1 MDPKL
6 TVKATGTTGEVL
18 IYDAIGS
25 SFWGDRTDAKTF
37 AAEISELDV
46 TELTV
51 RVNSP
56 GGDAFDGVAIMNA
69 LKRHPAKVTAYV
81 DGLAASAA
89 SVIVAGGAD
98 EVVMCEGAQ
107 IMIHDAMVW
116 AAGNAE
122 ELGKAA
128 AMVDKLSN
136 DMAGIYAR
144 KAGTPRDEWRESMR
158 EETWF
163 SADEA
168 VAVGLA
174 DRVDEDETAEL
185 DVTALAR
192 NPVFAQFKYAGR
204 EHAPRPAML
213 APTSRKDPQM
223 DFLTKVAQKL
233 GLPTS
238 DLDEATTL
246 AALDEVLQEQEP
258 DTTTTT
264 DDTKDDDTS
273 GKSDEDDAAV
283 TAKEDEDDNS
293 VIVDKDV
300 WEDVL
305 RRAAR
310 GDEAESETAEREAE
324 ELVTAAIKDGRI
336 LAAKKE
342 KWVTLALDDFAAT
355 KAALDKFAPGTIPV
369 SEKGRGGSDESRE
382 TGARKAAD
390 HKAKNQAFLAAS
402 GLK

>member
-204 EHAPRPAML
+204 EHAPRPSML
-213 APTSRKDPQM
+213 ANTSRKD
-223 DFLTKVAQKL
+223 TKMNFVEGVAQKL
-233 GLPTS
+233 GLPTNE
-238 DLDEATTL
+238 LDEATVL
-246 AALDEVLQEQEP
+246 AALDEVLQEQEAETTP
-258 DTTTTT
+258 VEDNDDTEVEVTDTTADPDEVEDT
-264 DDTKDDDTS
+264 DDQ
-273 GKSDEDDAAV
+273 
-283 TAKEDEDDNS
+283 
-293 VIVDKDV
+293 VILDKDV
-300 WEDVL
+300 YQDLLE
-305 RRAAR
+305 RAAR
-310 GDEAESETAEREAE
+310 GDNADAETAEREAE

-336 LAAKKE
+336 LAAKKD
-342 KWVTLALDDFAAT
+342 KWVTLALDDFTAT

-369 SEKGRGGSDESRE
+369 AEKGRGGSDETRQI
-382 TGARKAAD
+382 GAGKATD

>member
-204 EHAPRPAML
+204 EHAPRPSML
-213 APTSRKDPQM
+213 ANTSRKDPTM
-223 DFLTKVAQKL
+223 DFVEGVAQKL
-233 GLPTS
+233 GLPTNE
-238 DLDEATTL
+238 LDEATVL
-246 AALDEVLQEQEP
+246 AALDEVLQEQEAETTP
-258 DTTTTT
+258 VEGNDDTEVEVTDTTADPDEVEDT
-264 DDTKDDDTS
+264 DDQ
-273 GKSDEDDAAV
+273 
-283 TAKEDEDDNS
+283 
-293 VIVDKDV
+293 VILDKDV
-300 WEDVL
+300 YQDLLE
-305 RRAAR
+305 RAAR
-310 GDEAESETAEREAE
+310 GDNADAETAEREAE

-336 LAAKKE
+336 LAAKKD
-342 KWVTLALDDFAAT
+342 KWVTLALDDFTAT

-369 SEKGRGGSDESRE
+369 AEKGRGGSDETRQI
-382 TGARKAAD
+382 GAGKATD

>member
-204 EHAPRPAML
+204 EHAPRPSML
-213 APTSRKDPQM
+213 ANMSRKD
-223 DFLTKVAQKL
+223 TKMNFVEGVAQKL
-233 GLPTS
+233 GLPTNT
-238 DLDEATTL
+238 LDENTIL

-258 DTTTTT
+258 DTPNT
-264 DDTKDDDTS
+264 DDTDNEVEDTEDTTDSVDVEDTDDQ
-273 GKSDEDDAAV
+273 
-283 TAKEDEDDNS
+283 
-293 VIVDKDV
+293 VILDKDV
-300 WEDVL
+300 YQDLLE
-305 RRAAR
+305 RAAR
-310 GDEAESETAEREAE
+310 GDNADAETAEREAE

-336 LAAKKE
+336 LAAKKQ

-369 SEKGRGGSDESRE
+369 AEKGRGGSDESRE
-382 TGARKAAD
+382 TGAGKAAD

>member
-1 MDPKL
+1 MGPKL
-6 TVKATGTTGEVL
+6 AVNATGNTGEVL

-25 SFWGDRTDAKTF
+25 SFWGDSTDAKSF
-37 AAEISELDV
+37 AAEISDLDV

-89 SVIVAGGAD
+89 SVIVIGGAD

-158 EETWF
+158 EESWF
-163 SADEA
+163 SAEES

-174 DRVDEDETAEL
+174 DRIDEDESAEL

-204 EHAPRPAML
+204 EHAPRPSML
-213 APTSRKDPQM
+213 ANLSRKETKM
-223 DFLTKVAQKL
+223 DFVEGVAQKL
-233 GLPTS
+233 GLPTNE
-238 DLDEATTL
+238 LDEATVL
-246 AALDEVLQEQEP
+246 AALDEVLQEQEVDTNPVEDP
-258 DTTTTT
+258 DEETVEVAEKVEETNPQDDT
-264 DDTKDDDTS
+264 DDDQ
-273 GKSDEDDAAV
+273 
-283 TAKEDEDDNS
+283 
-293 VIVDKDV
+293 VILDKDV
-300 WEDVL
+300 YQDLLE
-305 RRAAR
+305 RASR
-310 GDEAESETAEREAE
+310 GDNADAETAEREAE

-336 LAAKKE
+336 LAAKKD
-342 KWVTLALDDFAAT
+342 KWVTLALDDFTAT

-369 SEKGRGGSDESRE
+369 AEKGRGGSDETRQV
-382 TGARKAAD
+382 GAGKAAD
-390 HKAKNQAFLAAS
+390 YKASNQAFLAAS

>member
-1 MDPKL
+1 MGPKL
-6 TVKATGTTGEVL
+6 AVNATGNTGEVL

-25 SFWGDRTDAKTF
+25 SFWGDSTDAKSF
-37 AAEISELDV
+37 AAEISDLDV

-89 SVIVAGGAD
+89 SVIVIGGAD

-158 EETWF
+158 EESWF
-163 SADEA
+163 SAEES

-174 DRVDEDETAEL
+174 DRIDEDESAEL

-204 EHAPRPAML
+204 EHAPRPSML
-213 APTSRKDPQM
+213 ANTSRKDPKM
-223 DFLTKVAQKL
+223 DFVEGVAQKL

-238 DLDEATTL
+238 NFDENTIL
-246 AALDEVLQEQEP
+246 AALDEVLQEQES
-258 DTTTTT
+258 DTPNT
-264 DDTKDDDTS
+264 DDTDDEVEAAEDATDSVDVEDT
-273 GKSDEDDAAV
+273 DDQ
-283 TAKEDEDDNS
+283 
-293 VIVDKDV
+293 VILDKDV
-300 WEDVL
+300 YQDLLE
-305 RRAAR
+305 RAAR
-310 GDEAESETAEREAE
+310 GDNADAETAEREAE

-336 LAAKKE
+336 LAAKKQ

-369 SEKGRGGSDESRE
+369 AEKGRGGSDESRE
-382 TGARKAAD
+382 TGAGKAAD